1 MGLGGA
7 CAVTVLIPYA
17 CLLAA
22 ILPIAVGACTGFR
35 FCLWHYLAYTA
46 IVALELAYCLRWQE
60 QGSENGGMD
69 EKPLLRTIWSLV
81 ICMGLG
87 NLFLPSILWRLA
99 LMSPFGVIQ
108 ALVLANV
115 VGAGVTLLLGCGGS
129 QNAVVRAHSVITT
142 ALLLSLGAFTWW
154 LGGQLAA
161 YV

>member
-1 MGLGGA
+1 M
-7 CAVTVLIPYA
+7 
-17 CLLAA
+17 
-22 ILPIAVGACTGFR
+22 
-35 FCLWHYLAYTA
+35 
-46 IVALELAYCLRWQE
+46 
-60 QGSENGGMD
+60 ENGGMD

-87 NLFLPSILWRLA
+87 NLFLPGILWRLA

-129 QNAVVRAHSVITT
+129 QNSVVRAHSVIAT

-154 LGGQLAA
+154 LGGQPVA